1 MRIISLLPAATEM
14 VAALGA
20 TEHLVGVSHECDHPA
35 IVGSRARVTASAV
48 NSAAAPATIDA
59 QVRALHETG
68 AALYALDE
76 PLIRALRPDLIITQ
90 ALCEVCAVSETD
102 VRALAARLDPVPAIV
117 TISATTLEGIFDDL
131 VRVAAALDRADD
143 ATELVAGFRA
153 RMRSVH
159 DTLKAA
165 GAPRPRVAF
174 LEWTAPVF
182 PGGHWVPEMIRRA
195 GGVDVL
201 AEAGMHAHAIDRQ
214 RVAASNA
221 DVVVVAP
228 CGYDLARASTE
239 AAALLEAPGW
249 EFLRATTV
257 WSLDANALSSRPG
270 PRVVDGIEILAR
282 IFNPACFTPLDAR
295 HARHIVA

>member
-48 NSAAAPATIDA
+48 DSAAAPATIDA

-131 VRVAAALDRADD
+131 VRVAAALDRAGDGVGVEIDDLAPVGDAERGDLRRGDLLHEGAELGAQGDVGPEDLHGVGVHRRHVDRVADD
-143 ATELVAGFRA
+143 AVAQEITASGAVGIFRFLN
-153 RMRSVH
+153 SQGTTVCQ
-159 DTLKAA
+159 AA
-165 GAPRPRVAF
+165 GTIA
-174 LEWTAPVF
+174 
-182 PGGHWVPEMIRRA
+182 A
-195 GGVDVL
+195 GDTI
-201 AEAGMHAHAIDRQ
+201 H
-214 RVAASNA
+214 
-221 DVVVVAP
+221 
-228 CGYDLARASTE
+228 
-239 AAALLEAPGW
+239 AAAAGQVTNSGTDPVVG
-249 EFLRATTV
+249 RAMSAGT
-257 WSLDANALSSRPG
+257 AGNP
-270 PRVVDGIEILAR
+270 IEVLVNR
-282 IFNPACFTPLDAR
+282 GQL
-295 HARHIVA
+295 